1 MSRPVRES
9 FAKEVARD
17 DSGMNLAYAA
27 LLISEYLTH
36 AADIAAYLAILD
48 ELAAR
53 AQPAVQA
60 AKTDVD
66 IVEALN
72 QFLFNKLN
80 FAGNSGNYYHP
91 DNSFLNKVLD
101 QRTGIPI
108 SLSVIYLEIGLR
120 LGLPL
125 WGIGMPRHFIVGYGT
140 QTRPIY
146 IDVFDQG
153 RILNEDDCLAICHVA
168 PADRLAFKHD
178 YLKPTPNRAIIFRM
192 LLNLKQIYVT
202 WEDWTNAYKTVD
214 LMVLTRP
221 AEITEVRDRGLLA
234 YRLDRLQD
242 AIFDIKR
249 YLFLASD
256 SVDAGWLENRLE
268 AMEERLNRLN

>member
-153 RILNEDDCLAICHVA
+153 RILSEDDCLAISHVA

-221 AEITEVRDRGLLA
+221 EEITEVRDRGLLA

-268 AMEERLNRLN
+268 AMEEKFTRLN